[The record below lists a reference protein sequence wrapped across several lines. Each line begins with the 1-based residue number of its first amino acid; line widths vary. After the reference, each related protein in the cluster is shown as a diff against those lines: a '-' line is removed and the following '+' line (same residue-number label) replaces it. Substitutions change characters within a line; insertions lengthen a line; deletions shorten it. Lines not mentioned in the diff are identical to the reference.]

1 MQPINI
7 GHEILRNPAVLRRAG
22 APEFQGQEFGRRHVR
37 RRFDPDV
44 AVVAE
49 TPPLVPEHLIR
60 PIDPAVVMLPKRRL
74 PIDVFIPDRI
84 PWLDLRLRRDQLTVP
99 IAPSA
104 TVDNDTTYTSI
115 DGSATL
121 ALPRYDIAF
130 DRVGEVDES
139 RIVVTQEAG
148 IDVLT
153 VTFVE
158 SRAAWPAGA
167 VEMPHVLRASLRFR
181 IPVLDGGAVVQDLAF
196 ASLTMDASETVLTA
210 KLPLSSPGLRDRV
223 VAALGSLDA
232 AASFVIGRGV
242 EYAYQDGVFDD
253 GQPAFQVVDGIVE
266 WFPQPSPIVLSGA
279 QLTRLG
285 GGAGSAMAPMI
296 RIGVAFDGRT
306 HPYWQDSATP
316 QRFFFIPDRFALA
329 RTSDDGHRPLLR
341 VRAAPG
347 ATVEDAKVQ
356 MEFQARPV
364 VDKNRIQAALEKLGA
379 AATARGAVGPVELE
393 VFPEVQPTLR
403 LALPGNAGALTA
415 RPDTQIDLELGLVH
429 SETFSLSE
437 FQSIHEAMFGASL
450 TLLRGEVRVDAGGAP
465 EDVPLELRFDRTVGQ
480 LLRIDVEPAAGGQFA
495 ATMTN
500 AVESPVR
507 IDSLRITGLLDAAPI
522 DLTVSGL
529 VAGQELAA
537 GAAVSI
543 RLQPA
548 DPPPDGALLTA
559 IAIDESGVS
568 PRPDS
573 QAIWD
578 VIFDAKAGGSLT
590 RTITVQAV
598 PALFTPGGDP
608 DEVVAFVVTVRG
620 GGSVTVT
627 ATELKATLDIA
638 VPLVPLLTGT
648 PAPPIEYQTQSVWG
662 SGDIATSPWRAADST
677 ILFPVRTKPTV

>member
-1 MQPINI
+1 MHPINI
-7 GHEILRNPAVLRRAG
+7 GREVLSEPAVLRRAG
-22 APEFQGQEFGRRHVR
+22 AAELQGQEFGLRHVHR
-37 RRFDPDV
+37 RVDPGV

-49 TPPLVPEHLIR
+49 EPLLVPEYLLR
-60 PIDPAVVMLPKRRL
+60 PTDPAALRLTRHRL

-84 PWLDLRLRRDQLTVP
+84 PQLDWRLRRHQLSVP
-99 IAPSA
+99 VAPSA
-104 TVDNDTTYTSI
+104 TVDNDTTCTSI
-115 DGSATL
+115 DETATL

-139 RIVVTQEAG
+139 RIVIAQEAG
-148 IDVLT
+148 IEILT
-153 VTFVE
+153 VNFVE
-158 SRAAWPAGA
+158 SRVAWPAAA

-181 IPVLDGGAVVQDLAF
+181 VPVLDGGAMVQDLAF

-232 AASFVIGRGV
+232 AASFVIGRSV

-253 GQPAFQVVDGIVE
+253 GQPAFQVADRVVE

-285 GGAGSAMAPMI
+285 GGAGASMAPMI
-296 RIGVAFDGRT
+296 RIGVGFDGRT
-306 HPYWQDSATP
+306 HAYWQDSATP
-316 QRFFFIPDRFALA
+316 QRFFFIPDSFQLA
-329 RTSDDGHRPLLR
+329 RTTEGAHRPLLR

-364 VDKNRIQAALEKLGA
+364 VDKDRIQTALEKLGA

-393 VFPEVQPTLR
+393 MLPEVQPTLR

-429 SETFSLSE
+429 CETFTLSE
-437 FQSIHEAMFGASL
+437 FESIYEAMFGASL

-480 LLRIDVEPAAGGQFA
+480 LLSIDVEPAAGGQFA

-537 GAAVSI
+537 GAAVPI

-548 DPPPDGALLTA
+548 DPPADGAHLAA
-559 IAIDESGVS
+559 IAVDESGVS
-568 PRPDS
+568 PKPDS

-598 PALFTPGGDP
+598 PALFTPSGDP
-608 DEVVAFVVTVRG
+608 DEVVAFVVTVRS

-627 ATELKATLDIA
+627 ATELKATLDVA

-648 PAPPIEYQTQSVWG
+648 PAPPIEYQTQTVWG
-662 SGDIATSPWRAADST
+662 SGDIATSAWRAADST